1 MKRATM
7 ITPLIIVTEMVNRIQ
22 NTRTNND
29 MLLGELNHP
38 ANNNILLGII
48 ILIYIFLDFWKVRN
62 LKMRK

>member
-1 MKRATM
+1 
-7 ITPLIIVTEMVNRIQ
+7 
-22 NTRTNND
+22 

-62 LKMRK
+62 LKLRK